1 MEQSLIE
8 ANKERAILIAQ
19 LCSYRMDRVGR
30 GGAWSGYHASEGLD
44 GILVKDDL
52 LRYARPGTSDPDF
65 AVLFFHEPR
74 LTDIKTVDWGEAIST
89 EKDVIERYIGKIDK
103 IEGVGYDETITHT
116 FQEVVTLQQAFK
128 IGAEI
133 AVKAYFEASYSGVKG
148 GAEVSAKLSAEYS
161 RQWGEE
167 QTHTDTVS
175 RHLTLPPEF
184 NKDLEY
190 EAIRSIDKEQRH
202 IKATATMDYN
212 ISFVSGPNIAP
223 EFHPYY
229 EQNWGSIGEFIS
241 VGKGYAAADKAM
253 YGEFMDL
260 KLAPDE
266 IAQIEALG
274 EQSVEFEANY
284 QNVNSQEI
292 HIRSVK
298 K

>member
-1 MEQSLIE
+1 MQEQSLID
-8 ANKERAILIAQ
+8 ANMELAIRIAQ
-19 LCSYRMDRVGR
+19 LCSYRMDRAGR
-30 GGAWSGYHASEGLD
+30 GGAWHAYDPSEGLD
-44 GILVKDDL
+44 GILVQDDL
-52 LRYARPGTSDPDF
+52 MRYSRPGTSDPEF

-74 LTDIKTVDWGEAIST
+74 LTDIKKVDWGEAISV

-103 IEGVGYDETITHT
+103 VEGVAYDETITHT
-116 FQEVVTLQQAFK
+116 FQEIITLLQAFK
-128 IGAEI
+128 IGAELAI
-133 AVKAYFEASYSGVKG
+133 KAFFEASYAGVKG
-148 GAEVSAKLSAEYS
+148 GAEISAKLSAEYS

-167 QTHTDTVS
+167 KTHTDTAS
-175 RHLTLPPEF
+175 RHLLLPEEY

-229 EQNWGSIGEFIS
+229 EQNWGSVGEFIA
-241 VGKGYAAADKAM
+241 VGKGFAAADKAM
-253 YGEFMDL
+253 YAEFMDL
-260 KLAPDE
+260 NLTPDE

-292 HIRSVK
+292 HIRTV
-298 K
+298 